1 MKKVMVRAWEIA
13 REAVNKFG
21 GKVKEFFQQA
31 LIMAWQEVKE
41 VKFNKVVANRNGIK
55 ELSEKFVAEMNMRFE
70 KALESGAFTV
80 EVANEK
86 TAILNKFFATQSYK
100 TVKAMM
106 NDGNTKTKYALIL
119 RDFAN

>member
-41 VKFNKVVANRNGIK
+41 VKIEKVTTINTRSAKLNETVANFAEDMNNRIKNAVNAGKDLNELNMITRHLNSVLTNNCVYVLEGLIGKNTIQIFK
-55 ELSEKFVAEMNMRFE
+55 ELMHN
-70 KALESGAFTV
+70 
-80 EVANEK
+80 N
-86 TAILNKFFATQSYK
+86 
-100 TVKAMM
+100 
-106 NDGNTKTKYALIL
+106 
-119 RDFAN
+119 